1 MESGEDDPPPEVD
14 QTLVK
19 MAQVLNQMQL
29 NQDRINGGNAR
40 VTIQEFLQLN
50 PRTFDVTA
58 EPIDADDWLCEMN
71 KTITVAHVAD
81 EDRVPYVTYL
91 LRGVSAAWWDN
102 HLLMKAPDA
111 DITWDEFQLLFK
123 RHHIPD
129 SILERKREEFCNL
142 SQGSNTVLAYRDAFL
157 KLARYAGDEVSTD
170 AKKQAMFRKGMNPE
184 IKYAIL
190 LVKCN
195 TFEELVNTA
204 LQEEYGRA
212 MLEESRKRSRE
223 AASSSA
229 TAMPPRKRRIWVPY
243 AAPAQPTYMPES
255 SGFVSRPPTPVVVPR
270 GSQVHQRSGNQA
282 KQSHRV
288 DAQQRPSSE
297 VLARPMGPRPSAKVC
312 FKCGDPGHTSRNC
325 YQNKSLQPSKAFN
338 YNNKPGTRSV
348 WVNNVTAVQAKRA
361 PDIMLGVLPVNSIPA
376 KVLFDTGAALSFV
389 SSSFVQK
396 HELPMVP
403 LPSNL
408 TVNSPGAQL
417 IVSKISHGN
426 QILIGGYMFLASL
439 IALGSSDIDVILS
452 MDWLKANKA
461 VIDCA
466 KHSVSLPT
474 STGHIVYSPSETPSV
489 QLFALNPSSLPELE
503 SIPVVCD
510 FPDVFP
516 EELPGMPPDRAVEF
530 VIELEPGTAPI
541 SKRPYKMGPNELA
554 ELKKQLD
561 ELQKLGFI
569 QPSTSPWGCPTIF
582 VKKKDKTDRLI
593 LLSLSIYSVMP
604 LFMA

>member
-1 MESGEDDPPPEVD
+1 MKKS
-14 QTLVK
+14 
-19 MAQVLNQMQL
+19 
-29 NQDRINGGNAR
+29 IS
-40 VTIQEFLQLN
+40 
-50 PRTFDVTA
+50 
-58 EPIDADDWLCEMN
+58 
-71 KTITVAHVAD
+71 VAHVAD

-111 DITWDEFQLLFK
+111 IITWDEFQLLFK

-129 SILERKREEFCNL
+129 SIMERKREEFCNL
-142 SQGSNTVLAYRDAFL
+142 SQGSNTVLVYRDAFL

-170 AKKQAMFRKGMNPE
+170 AKKQAMFRKCLNPE

-243 AAPAQPTYMPES
+243 AAPAQPTYMPEP

-297 VLARPMGPRPSAKVC
+297 VLARPMGPNPSSRAC
-312 FKCGDPGHTSRNC
+312 FKCGDPGHISIHC
-325 YQNKSLQPSKAFN
+325 PQNKHPPIQPCPPTKAMVRVPAPSKAFN

-361 PDIMLGVLPVNSIPA
+361 PDIVLGVLPVNSIPA

-389 SSSFVQK
+389 SSSFVQR

-403 LPSNL
+403 LPNNL
-408 TVNSPGAQL
+408 TVNSPGAQMT
-417 IVSKISHGN
+417 VSKISHGN
-426 QILIGGYMFLASL
+426 QILIGS
-439 IALGSSDIDVILS
+439 
-452 MDWLKANKA
+452 
-461 VIDCA
+461 C
-466 KHSVSLPT
+466 
-474 STGHIVYSPSETPSV
+474 HIVYSPSETPSV

-516 EELPGMPPDRAVEF
+516 EELPGMPPDRVVEF

-582 VKKKDKTDRLI
+582 IKKKDKTDRLVVDYRPLNEKTIKNTYPLPRINELFDQLAGATVFSKMDLRSVVYLGHVISGKGITVNPETVKAIVEWLPPKNVKQI
-593 LLSLSIYSVMP
+593 LLSLCRYSVMP
-604 LFMA
+604 LFMG